1 MHVDVMKLLQAGEM
15 RRMALVNNMPKDPRE
30 KLIAECKI
38 AAIDEVAAMFTASNP
53 EFALSLSLQLTGT

>member
-15 RRMALVNNMPKDPRE
+15 RRMAILAKTPTDPRE
-30 KLIAECKI
+30 KLIAECRI

-53 EFALSLSLQLTGT
+53 EFALSLSVQLTAT